1 MHIVGTGGTAVN
13 YLPKLPQE
21 FPRLK
26 REVENVKYNLTLN
39 GYDPESVAAAQA
51 SSKPG
56 KRKAAETWN
65 VSRSSHF
72 HPIPPPVC

>member
-1 MHIVGTGGTAVN
+1 M
-13 YLPKLPQE
+13 
-21 FPRLK
+21 K